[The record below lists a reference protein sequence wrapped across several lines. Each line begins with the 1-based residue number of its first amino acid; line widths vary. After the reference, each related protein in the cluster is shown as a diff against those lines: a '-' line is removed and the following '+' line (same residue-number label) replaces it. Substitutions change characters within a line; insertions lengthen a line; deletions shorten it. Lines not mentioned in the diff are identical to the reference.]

1 MVVAFFCTKG
11 LYVRNSVPGHLTD
24 SQDFDSIVNSR
35 KEKKRKDRKGQK
47 RTAKSEKDGKGQKR
61 TKQTE
66 KYSKELKV
74 EGKKEMTGAAKSFL
88 KRFIISFSDG
98 SV

>member
-35 KEKKRKDRKGQK
+35 KEKKRTERSEKDRKVRKGQK
-47 RTAKSEKDGKGQKR
+47 KTETDKTDRKVLERTES
-61 TKQTE
+61 
-66 KYSKELKV
+66 
-74 EGKKEMTGAAKSFL
+74 
-88 KRFIISFSDG
+88 
-98 SV
+98 

>member
-47 RTAKSEKDGKGQKR
+47 RTAKSEKDGKGQKKTETDKTDRKVLER
-61 TKQTE
+61 TE
-66 KYSKELKV
+66 S
-74 EGKKEMTGAAKSFL
+74 
-88 KRFIISFSDG
+88 
-98 SV
+98 